1 MRTAHRRASLSRGY
15 KFLTA
20 KIVFLLISIPLLIIL
35 FELIRGPSIA
45 LAAVNVAKALTAPD
59 FIGYFWANCFALTA
73 ILLAYL
79 KPAMRMYCRD
89 CRSGVGPDDARAAI
103 KRLNKLHVVVIALST
118 LGFFMGDIRAFIE
131 SSPLG
136 RPGDAEKH
144 ILFLKSL
151 SKGLL
156 SGTIISFNL
165 ENLLFPAKKA
175 ALDIC
180 PSIEVRKTSLYRRI
194 AFIVAVLIFF
204 IIAQISSVVSESF
217 ARIDESGNIVLS
229 GSAIANYYG
238 PVDTEP
244 DSDDETDARESPRP
258 RESMPS
264 VESADG
270 VSLPRLPPLPPRPPR
285 PKRTPK
291 IEEVI
296 SVLDLKILLYCVFV
310 FLLLIQIKRMIQFP
324 IDSMKNRL
332 GTINSGDVSGIATID
347 IINNDEFAS
356 VLEEVNALI
365 RKQQSEL
372 QCSSKRLESIVGQAA
387 DPIIAFGES
396 GRIEV
401 FNPAAERFFG
411 YSPAEA
417 SEITILDLV
426 ELPSEAQSLCKD
438 RSPERALIDYL
449 YSGDVGIKRFVGKK
463 KDGSPVQ
470 FESNVSA
477 ERSGDSMIYTAI
489 LRDVAKQVAAEDH
502 LTQARL
508 AAENANR
515 LKTEFLANM
524 SHELRTPL
532 NAVLGF
538 TQLLSADKNL
548 TPGQLEKI
556 GIISRSGEHLLSLIN
571 DILDISKIEA
581 GKTDLHQTVFSPTR
595 FVEDIHDMFSLRCK
609 KAGLGFYV
617 EYSGPLPDRV
627 KGDLGKLRQ
636 VMINLV
642 GNAVKF
648 TQEGGIGILVGPDSG
663 RIRFSVTDSGR
674 GIPTGELESIMEPFV
689 QSSMTD
695 NEGGTGLG
703 LAISSRYVRMM
714 GGELSVESELGKGST
729 FSFSL
734 DLAETDEEPRDE
746 GELPAAIALKKGSE
760 VTALIVDDKELNRL
774 VLKEM
779 LETAGFST
787 LEADNGKTACERAAE
802 YGPDL
807 VFMDIKMPVMD
818 GYAAVRILKD
828 DPATNAIPIFALTA
842 SAFTNDER
850 RILEA
855 GFDGYLA
862 KPFKRADLFRL
873 IREKSGVE
881 LEYETPLESNENG
894 PMVMPETV
902 DWTRAALSLGSEGM
916 RSLSGFALIND
927 FTAIAELSRRLEG
940 KYPEFSRLLA
950 YQARNFDENA
960 LAGTLDSLERAARDA
975 ANQVKD

>member
-1 MRTAHRRASLSRGY
+1 MRTAPQRAIRSRVY
-15 KFLTA
+15 KALTA

-45 LAAVNVAKALTAPD
+45 LAAANVVRALIAPD
-59 FIGYFWANCFALTA
+59 FMGFYWANCFSLIA
-73 ILLAYL
+73 ILLIYL
-79 KPAMRMYCRD
+79 KPAMRLYCSE
-89 CRSGVGPDDARAAI
+89 CRSGLGPDDARAAI
-103 KRLNKLHVVVIALST
+103 KRLNKLHFVVIALST
-118 LGFFMGDIRAFIE
+118 FGFFAGDIRAFLE
-131 SSPLG
+131 SSPFA
-136 RPGDAEKH
+136 RPGEADKH

-180 PSIEVRKTSLYRRI
+180 PSIKVRKTSLYRRI

-217 ARIDESGNIVLS
+217 AHIDESGNIVLS
-229 GSAIANYYG
+229 GTAIADYYG
-238 PVDTEP
+238 PVEGELDE
-244 DSDDETDARESPRP
+244 DDEMDAREAMPP
-258 RESMPS
+258 RESMPTLK
-264 VESADG
+264 ATDKT
-270 VSLPRLPPLPPRPPR
+270 SLPRLPPLPPRPPR
-285 PKRTPK
+285 PKRTPR

-310 FLLLIQIKRMIQFP
+310 LLLLVQIKRMIQFP

-332 GTINSGDVSGIATID
+332 ATINSGDVSGIATID

-396 GRIEV
+396 GAIEV

-411 YSPAEA
+411 YSAAEA
-417 SEITILDLV
+417 STITILDLV
-426 ELPSEAQSLCKD
+426 ELPTEVQFLCKD
-438 RSPERALIDYL
+438 RSPEKALIEYL
-449 YSGDVGIKRFVGKK
+449 YSGEIGIKRFVGKR
-463 KDGSPVQ
+463 KDGTLVQ
-470 FESNVSA
+470 FESNVSG
-477 ERSGDSMIYTAI
+477 ERSGEAIIYTAI
-489 LRDVAKQVAAEDH
+489 LRDIAKQVAAEDH

-538 TQLLSADKNL
+538 TQLLSTDKNL

-595 FVEDIHDMFSLRCK
+595 FIEDIHDMFSLRCK

-617 EYSGPLPDRV
+617 EYSSPLPDRV

-648 TQEGGIGILVGPDSG
+648 TQEGGIGLLVGPDSG
-663 RIRFSVTDSGR
+663 RIRFSVTDSGK
-674 GIPTGELESIMEPFV
+674 GIPAGELESIMEPFV
-689 QSSMTD
+689 QSSTTD

-714 GGELSVESELGKGST
+714 GGELTVVSELGKGST

-734 DLAETDEEPRDE
+734 DLAETDEELRDE
-746 GELPAAIALKKGSE
+746 GELPAAVALKKGSE

-787 LEADNGKTACERAAE
+787 IEAENGKTACERALE

-818 GYAAVRILKD
+818 GYAAVRLLKD
-828 DPATNAIPIFALTA
+828 DPATKAIPIFALTA

-873 IREKSGVE
+873 IREKSSVE
-881 LEYETPLESNENG
+881 LEYEMPLEPSANEAAIT
-894 PMVMPETV
+894 PDAV
-902 DWTRAALSLGSEGM
+902 DWTRAALALGPDGM
-916 RSLSGFALIND
+916 RSLI
-927 FTAIAELSRRLEG
+927 RL
-940 KYPEFSRLLA
+940 
-950 YQARNFDENA
+950 
-960 LAGTLDSLERAARDA
+960 RAH
-975 ANQVKD
+975 